1 MQQNKA
7 EKVVS
12 QTAVTA
18 HESTSTNTLEGRGAI
33 GLNLSTM
40 LTDRTEPV
48 PLAVTSQEHL
58 IASIEAR
65 LTQEVLDLTDALQ
78 RFGLGTQRIH
88 EELPATA
95 QFGKLITSFFS
106 MVSFQFAYA
115 LLKDRD
121 KPLLLDDG
129 AQQLQELGLTLNDF
143 IREIDLD
150 GRRFLAVALID
161 KKLSQFTNSGNAAD

>member
-12 QTAVTA
+12 QTAATA
-18 HESTSTNTLEGRGAI
+18 HESASTNTLVGGRTI
-33 GLNLSTM
+33 GLNLSTV
-40 LTDRTEPV
+40 LADRAEPV
-48 PLAVTSQEHL
+48 PLTVAAQDNLV
-58 IASIEAR
+58 ASIETR
-65 LTQEVLDLTDALQ
+65 LAQEMLDLTDALQ
-78 RFGLGTQRIH
+78 RFSVGTQRIH

-143 IREIDLD
+143 IREIDLE
-150 GRRFLAVALID
+150 GRKFLAVALID
-161 KKLSQFTNSGNAAD
+161 KCLPDRANRSDATD

>member
-48 PLAVTSQEHL
+48 SLSVTSQENL
-58 IASIEAR
+58 FASIETR
-65 LTQEVLDLTDALQ
+65 LAQEVLDLTDALQ
-78 RFGLGTQRIH
+78 RFGIGTQRIH

-95 QFGKLITSFFS
+95 QFSKLITSFFS

-129 AQQLQELGLTLNDF
+129 AQQLQELGLALNDF
-143 IREIDLD
+143 IREIDLE
-150 GRRFLAVALID
+150 GRKFLAVALID
-161 KKLSQFTNSGNAAD
+161 KRLPNGTDRSEATD